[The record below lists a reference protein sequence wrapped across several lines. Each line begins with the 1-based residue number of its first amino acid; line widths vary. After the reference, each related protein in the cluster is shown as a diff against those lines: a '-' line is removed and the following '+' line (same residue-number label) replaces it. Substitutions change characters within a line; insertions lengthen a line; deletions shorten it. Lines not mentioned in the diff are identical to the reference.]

1 MSSYIMEIEDL
12 LKLKDQQL
20 ATLEEELVATR
31 RRVDSMQERAE
42 AAEEQRDRLLN
53 AFDESLDRERAA
65 AQRAAD
71 AIREQEEA
79 AGL

>member
-1 MSSYIMEIEDL
+1 MSGYIMEIEDL
-12 LKLKDQQL
+12 VKLKDQHIS
-20 ATLEEELVATR
+20 ALEEQLVAMSR
-31 RRVDSMQERAE
+31 RFDAMQTRAE
-42 AAEEQRDRLLN
+42 TAEGQRDRLLK

-65 AQRAAD
+65 ARRAQD

>member
-12 LKLKDQQL
+12 LKLKDQQI
-20 ATLEEELVATR
+20 AAQEDELVATR
-31 RRVDSMQERAE
+31 RRVDALQERAE
-42 AAEEQRDRLLN
+42 KAEEQRDRLLK

-71 AIREQEEA
+71 ALRAQEEA
-79 AGL
+79 AEL

>member
-42 AAEEQRDRLLN
+42 AAEEQRDRLLK

>member
-1 MSSYIMEIEDL
+1 MEIEDL

>member
-1 MSSYIMEIEDL
+1 MSTYIMEVEDL
-12 LKLKDQQL
+12 VKLKDQQI
-20 ATLEEELVATR
+20 ATLEEELVAAR

-42 AAEEQRDRLLN
+42 VAEEQRDRLLK

>member
-12 LKLKDQQL
+12 VKLKDQQI

-42 AAEEQRDRLLN
+42 VAEEQRDRLLK